1 MTDNKIQEQELRNE
15 LEHAEKYLG
24 GFLNMDAETKEY
36 LAQEGKTLT
45 NQQWNVLVMRKDG
58 GLTEN
63 EANAKWDNDLARAK
77 RRVRNANNAIAD
89 YESERDGIYAWS

>member
-1 MTDNKIQEQELRNE
+1 MTDKIKELRND
-15 LEHAEKYLG
+15 LAGAEKYLG

-58 GLTEN
+58 GLTED
-63 EANAKWDNDLARAK
+63 EANAEWHKDLAGAH
-77 RRVRNANNAIAD
+77 RRVRNAQNAIAD
-89 YESERDGIYAWS
+89 YESERDGIYAWSL

>member
-1 MTDNKIQEQELRNE
+1 MTDKIKELRNE
-15 LEHAEKYLG
+15 LAHAELFLG

-58 GLTEN
+58 GLTED
-63 EANAKWDNDLARAK
+63 EANAEWHKDLAGAH
-77 RRVRNANNAIAD
+77 RRVRNAQNAIAD
-89 YESERDGIYAWS
+89 YESERDGIYAWSL